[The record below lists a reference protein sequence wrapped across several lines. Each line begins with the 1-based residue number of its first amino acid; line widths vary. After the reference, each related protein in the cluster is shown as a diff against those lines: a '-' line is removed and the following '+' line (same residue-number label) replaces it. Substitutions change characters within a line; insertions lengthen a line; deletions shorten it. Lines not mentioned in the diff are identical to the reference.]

1 MGYKINFLATKI
13 VIYLTIN
20 ENTRTQDEKKKM
32 ETAKHEA
39 IHRTTRKN
47 EKNEKSVVKIYQNVL
62 KIKRTFKNG
71 TVKIISDQKLQL
83 VHKHCYEN
91 DVREKNFKRLIE
103 KTDILPPFNS
113 KTDISLEQN
122 QSTPKTKKKR
132 EKQQQ
137 PDTIKTL

>member
-1 MGYKINFLATKI
+1 MG
-13 VIYLTIN
+13 
-20 ENTRTQDEKKKM
+20 TRTQDEKKKM
-32 ETAKHEA
+32 EAAKHEA
-39 IHRTTRKN
+39 IHRKKRKKTTWEKKKKSLCPLCLN
-47 EKNEKSVVKIYQNVL
+47 EINEKSIVKIYQNVL

-71 TVKIISDQKLQL
+71 TVRIVSDQKLQL